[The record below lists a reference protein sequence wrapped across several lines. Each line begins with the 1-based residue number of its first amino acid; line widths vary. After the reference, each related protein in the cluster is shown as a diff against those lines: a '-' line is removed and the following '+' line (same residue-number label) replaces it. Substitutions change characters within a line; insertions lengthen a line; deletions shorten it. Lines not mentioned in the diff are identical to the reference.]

1 MENLI
6 ISSIIMLVVVE
17 IKFNSFS
24 DNPDFIKTLLD
35 QCLSQ
40 VTNNVIK

>member
-1 MENLI
+1 
-6 ISSIIMLVVVE
+6 MLVVVE

-24 DNPDFIKTLLD
+24 DNQDFIKTPLD
-35 QCLSQ
+35 LYLSQ